1 LQKALSISSE
11 GAGRRIR
18 RRRRR
23 KRRKRA
29 GIENP
34 ENDAE
39 RGMEV
44 DASHAEG
51 VDAVPF

>member
-1 LQKALSISSE
+1 MQKVLSISSE
-11 GAGRRIR
+11 RAGRRR
-18 RRRRR
+18 
-23 KRRKRA
+23 RA
-29 GIENP
+29 GLANP

-51 VDAVPF
+51 VDVVPF

>member
-1 LQKALSISSE
+1 LQKVLSISSE
-11 GAGRRIR
+11 GAGRRR
-18 RRRRR
+18 RRRR
-23 KRRKRA
+23 RRKRA

>member
-1 LQKALSISSE
+1 MQKVLSISSE
-11 GAGRRIR
+11 GAGRRR
-18 RRRRR
+18 RRRR
-23 KRRKRA
+23 RRKRA

>member
-1 LQKALSISSE
+1 LQKVLSISFE
-11 GAGRRIR
+11 GAGGGGRSR

-23 KRRKRA
+23 A
-29 GIENP
+29 GIANP
-34 ENDAE
+34 ENDVE

-51 VDAVPF
+51 VDVVPF

>member
-1 LQKALSISSE
+1 LQKVLSISSE
-11 GAGRRIR
+11 GAGRRR
-18 RRRRR
+18 
-23 KRRKRA
+23 RRKRA